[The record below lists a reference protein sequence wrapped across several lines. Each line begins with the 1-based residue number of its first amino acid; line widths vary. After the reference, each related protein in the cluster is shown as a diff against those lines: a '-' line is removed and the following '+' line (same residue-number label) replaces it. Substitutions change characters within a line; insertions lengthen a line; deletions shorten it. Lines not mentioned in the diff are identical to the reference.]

1 MCGLVGVISKYS
13 NGFTQKQ
20 KDIFSTLLFVDT
32 LRGED
37 STGAFL
43 VTNKGDLKMIK
54 DSTHALDFITNKEYD
69 TLLSEAFSRGAALV
83 GHNRKATKGTIS
95 PENAHP
101 FLVDDKICL
110 VHNGT
115 LWGDHKKHADVEVDS
130 HAIAHLLAQHDVEG
144 AISKI
149 DGAYALIWH
158 DFETDTLNFLR
169 NSQRPLHWAETD
181 NEYIWASEMSML
193 EFVRYRYDLK
203 FTQTPVLLPEDVL
216 ATFKLDIENGGW
228 DADNRKLTF
237 RKEYNYQAADYHA
250 CAWSFG
256 GEEEAYNNIDSQVE
270 QEYLAS
276 ARAKRWRERA
286 QATSSTHVAGNSNIV
301 SQQELEQLSK
311 TATLVPVGDWE
322 YINVQYKYSQT
333 MFCKAIDCGPVNG
346 VDGSAGYFLY
356 LQPLDDTD
364 IIVRYRYGI
373 NTISEEKLLQMAINS
388 QHFKVTVGQKSW
400 HSVEGHTTKEGSK
413 LGICMINASFLELIP
428 NIFETTKTGEVIVH

>member
-54 DSTHALDFITNKEYD
+54 DSTHALDFITHREYD
-69 TLLSEAFSRGAALV
+69 ILLNEAFSRGAALI
-83 GHNRKATKGTIS
+83 GHNRKATKGTIT

-101 FLVDDKICL
+101 FLVDNRICL

-115 LWGDHKKHADVEVDS
+115 LWGDHKKHADVDVDS

-158 DFETDTLNFLR
+158 DFASDTLNFLR
-169 NSQRPLHWAETD
+169 NSQRPLYWAETE
-181 NEYIWASEMSML
+181 NEYLWASEISMI
-193 EFVRYRYDLK
+193 EFVHYRYDLK
-203 FTQTPVLLPEDVL
+203 FTQEPVLLPEDVL

-228 DADNRKLTF
+228 DEDNRKLTF
-237 RKEYNYQAADYHA
+237 RKEYNHQENYQNA
-250 CAWSFG
+250 CAWAFG
-256 GEEEAYNNIDSQVE
+256 GEESFYNDVDSQVD
-270 QEYLAS
+270 QEYIAS
-276 ARAKRWRERA
+276 ARAKRWKERA
-286 QATSSTHVAGNSNIV
+286 QTSSSRHIAGNANIV
-301 SQQELEQLSK
+301 SQQELEQLAK
-311 TATLVPVGDWE
+311 TATLIPVGDWE
-322 YINVQYKYSQT
+322 YINAQYKYSQT
-333 MFCKAIDCGPVNG
+333 MFCKAMDCGPVNG
-346 VDGSAGYFLY
+346 QDGSAGYFLY

-364 IIVRYRYGI
+364 IVIRHRYSV
-373 NTISEEKLLQMAINS
+373 NTITEEKLLQMAING
-388 QHFKVTVGQKSW
+388 QHFKATVGQKSW
-400 HSVEGHTTKEGSK
+400 HAVDGHTTREGSK
-413 LGICMINASFLELIP
+413 LGICIINAAFLELIP
-428 NIFETTKTGEVIVH
+428 NIVENTKTGEVIVH